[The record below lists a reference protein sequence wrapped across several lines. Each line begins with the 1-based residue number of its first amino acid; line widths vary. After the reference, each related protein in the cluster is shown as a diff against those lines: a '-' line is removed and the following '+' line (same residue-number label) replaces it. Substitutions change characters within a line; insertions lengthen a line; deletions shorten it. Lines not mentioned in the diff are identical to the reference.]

1 MKFDGT
7 TASASPGTY
16 GSSITNRQGIPSYVD
31 IDVNMVGN
39 ASGGTAYISVTAEQE
54 LTYTGQLK
62 VWSIICE
69 DHDIIGSGWG
79 AYSPGTEMMWLPVAW
94 SLGTQGNVLNFTG
107 PYPQTISVSGTY
119 TLNPT
124 AHTYS
129 NLNVVTFVQ
138 PTAGTKAVLNA
149 DFMDLPDTATG
160 IEDQGGI
167 GIGSSDLSIW
177 PNPSSGFMSIGT
189 LLPDGASGTVSI
201 FSIAGRTVDSF
212 DAAPVTPFSVNEPG
226 VYFVVLETSDGSVLT
241 ERFTVVD

>member
-7 TASASPGTY
+7 TASASTGTY
-16 GSSITNRQGIPSYVD
+16 AASITNRQGIPSYVD

-69 DHDIIGSGWG
+69 DHDMAGSGWG
-79 AYSPGTEMMWLPVAW
+79 GYSGQEMMWLPVAW
-94 SLGTQGNVLNFTG
+94 SLGTQGSVLNFTG
-107 PYPQTISVSGTY
+107 PYPQTISVTGTY
-119 TLNPT
+119 TLSPT
-124 AHTYS
+124 AHTFS
-129 NLNVVTFVQ
+129 NLNVMTFVQ

-160 IEDQGGI
+160 IEEQGGI
-167 GIGSSDLSIW
+167 GIGSTDLSVW
-177 PNPSSGFMSIGT
+177 PNPSSGSMSIGT
-189 LLPDGASGTVSI
+189 LLPEGTSGSVSV
-201 FSIAGRTVDSF
+201 FSLAGRTVDSF
-212 DAAPVTPFSVNEPG
+212 EASTVTPFSVDEPG
-226 VYFVVLETSDGSVLT
+226 LYFVVLETSNGAVLT